1 MNICV
6 SCTDGLSKAGENDI
20 NVAFSSVETEIDT
33 YKEINP
39 KQLFILDFS
48 GINLLKVG

>member
-33 YKEINP
+33 YKEIANYN
-39 KQLFILDFS
+39 KAAIM
-48 GINLLKVG
+48 LLCKTNY